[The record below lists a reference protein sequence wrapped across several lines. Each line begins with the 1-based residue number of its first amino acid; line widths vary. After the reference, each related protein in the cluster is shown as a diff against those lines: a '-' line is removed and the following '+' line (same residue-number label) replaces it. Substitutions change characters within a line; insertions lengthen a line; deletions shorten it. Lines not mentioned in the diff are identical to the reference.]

1 MIYDPKKHHRRSI
14 RLKGYDY
21 SKPGMYYV
29 TIVTHNHK
37 CFFGKIEN
45 GKMILNEYGEIAQQC
60 WTEITRRFPN
70 IEIDEYIIMPDHI
83 HAIIKITNPPV
94 GTTLA
99 VVPDKTD
106 GAVVPNKTDGAV
118 VPNKTDGAV
127 VPDKTDGAVVP
138 DKTYGAVVPDKT
150 DDAVVPDKT
159 DGAVVP
165 YKTDG
170 AVVPDKTDGAVVP
183 DKTYGAV
190 VPDKTDGAVVPD
202 KTDGAVVP
210 DKIINNFGT
219 YTDTNITDTKPPS
232 LGDIVGAYKS
242 IVSNKCL
249 LVFKQK
255 NQYMGKLWQRNYYEH
270 IIKNNTRLSRIRK
283 YIINNPANWNN
294 YDEFFL

>member
-106 GAVVPNKTDGAV
+106 GAVVP
-118 VPNKTDGAV
+118 
-127 VPDKTDGAVVP
+127 
-138 DKTYGAVVPDKT
+138 
-150 DDAVVPDKT
+150 
-159 DGAVVP
+159 
-165 YKTDG
+165 
-170 AVVPDKTDGAVVP
+170 
-183 DKTYGAV
+183 
-190 VPDKTDGAVVPD
+190 
-202 KTDGAVVP
+202 

>member
-118 VPNKTDGAV
+118 VP
-127 VPDKTDGAVVP
+127 
-138 DKTYGAVVPDKT
+138 
-150 DDAVVPDKT
+150 
-159 DGAVVP
+159 
-165 YKTDG
+165 
-170 AVVPDKTDGAVVP
+170 
-183 DKTYGAV
+183 
-190 VPDKTDGAVVPD
+190 D

-270 IIKNNTRLSRIRK
+270 IIKNNTRLGRIRK
-283 YIINNPANWNN
+283 YIINNSVNWNN

>member
-106 GAVVPNKTDGAV
+106 GAVVP
-118 VPNKTDGAV
+118 
-127 VPDKTDGAVVP
+127 
-138 DKTYGAVVPDKT
+138 
-150 DDAVVPDKT
+150 
-159 DGAVVP
+159 
-165 YKTDG
+165 
-170 AVVPDKTDGAVVP
+170 
-183 DKTYGAV
+183 
-190 VPDKTDGAVVPD
+190 
-202 KTDGAVVP
+202 

-270 IIKNNTRLSRIRK
+270 IIKNNTRLGRIRK
-283 YIINNPANWNN
+283 YIINNSVNWNN

>member
-70 IEIDEYIIMPDHI
+70 IEIDEYIIMPDYI

-106 GAVVPNKTDGAV
+106 GAVVPN
-118 VPNKTDGAV
+118 
-127 VPDKTDGAVVP
+127 
-138 DKTYGAVVPDKT
+138 
-150 DDAVVPDKT
+150 
-159 DGAVVP
+159 
-165 YKTDG
+165 
-170 AVVPDKTDGAVVP
+170 
-183 DKTYGAV
+183 
-190 VPDKTDGAVVPD
+190 KTDGAVVPD

>member
-150 DDAVVPDKT
+150 D
-159 DGAVVP
+159 
-165 YKTDG
+165 
-170 AVVPDKTDGAVVP
+170 
-183 DKTYGAV
+183 
-190 VPDKTDGAVVPD
+190 GAVVPD

-270 IIKNNTRLSRIRK
+270 IIKNNTRLGRIRK
-283 YIINNPANWNN
+283 YIINNSVNWNN

>member
-118 VPNKTDGAV
+118 VP
-127 VPDKTDGAVVP
+127 
-138 DKTYGAVVPDKT
+138 
-150 DDAVVPDKT
+150 
-159 DGAVVP
+159 
-165 YKTDG
+165 
-170 AVVPDKTDGAVVP
+170 
-183 DKTYGAV
+183 
-190 VPDKTDGAVVPD
+190 D

>member
-1 MIYDPKKHHRRSI
+1 
-14 RLKGYDY
+14 
-21 SKPGMYYV
+21 MYYV

-106 GAVVPNKTDGAV
+106 D
-118 VPNKTDGAV
+118 
-127 VPDKTDGAVVP
+127 
-138 DKTYGAVVPDKT
+138 AVVPDKT
-150 DDAVVPDKT
+150 DDAVVPNKT
-159 DGAVVP
+159 D
-165 YKTDG
+165 
-170 AVVPDKTDGAVVP
+170 
-183 DKTYGAV
+183 GAV